1 MWSLQ
6 HSVLLQPENEGNVMA
21 NAIVGISVAVIVTT
35 FVVCNA
41 LHFFRTEMRHRSIH
55 GASFRYFDV
64 HED

>member
-1 MWSLQ
+1 MAYFCNQ
-6 HSVLLQPENEGNVMA
+6 KNEGNVMA

-35 FVVCNA
+35 FVVCNP

>member
-6 HSVLLQPENEGNVMA
+6 HGVLFQPENEGNVMA
-21 NAIVGISVAVIVTT
+21 NAIVGISVAVIVTI